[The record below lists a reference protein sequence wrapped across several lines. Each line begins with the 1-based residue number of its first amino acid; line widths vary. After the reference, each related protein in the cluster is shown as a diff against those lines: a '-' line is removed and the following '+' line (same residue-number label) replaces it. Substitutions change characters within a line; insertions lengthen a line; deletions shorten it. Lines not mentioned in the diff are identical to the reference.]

1 MILEK
6 SEDYKLD
13 IEMLPEHLK
22 PLAQETQNF
31 LETRSIYKAA
41 IKEVSTK
48 LEILDDEFSTKYDY
62 NPIHHIESRV
72 KSIQSIFTKL
82 EKKGLDMTMEGV
94 SALTDIAG
102 IRVICNYIDD
112 VYTSASLLVKQD
124 DIELIREKDYIAK
137 PKLSGYRSLHIV
149 VLVPVFLS
157 EATRKV
163 PVEIQI
169 RTIAMDTWATLEHEI
184 RYKKDLDNADLLR
197 RLETCAQAIH
207 QNDLEMQ
214 AIRMEMDAVDRPK
227 EDVEILMDKLRKMD
241 VPIV

>member
-22 PLAQETQNF
+22 PLAKETQNF

-112 VYTSASLLVKQD
+112 VYTIASLLVKQD

-169 RTIAMDTWATLEHEI
+169 RTIAMDTWATLEHELK
-184 RYKKDLDNADLLR
+184 YKRNKRKEKLSEKDELQLLR
-197 RLETCAQAIH
+197 CAEAMA
-207 QNDLEMQ
+207 E
-214 AIRMEMDAVDRPK
+214 VDRRMQ
-227 EDVEILMDKLRKMD
+227 EIHRE
-241 VPIV
+241 V